1 MSESPRLSV
10 DPSTPPPDN
19 RVGVRALSRAA
30 AVDLMAMAGLLGVGA
45 WSFGSVYDSTLGYRA
60 AFGGLLVGLTIALIG
75 AWRRLGLLAM
85 AGVTALAYFGFG
97 TALALPSLGVA
108 RVIPTLTSLRRLLL
122 LVVQGW
128 RDLLTVSVP
137 ADDFIGPA
145 VVPFLSALVL
155 ATSAGSIALRARRY
169 LWALV
174 PSALLL
180 AVGILWGSKSA
191 SSAPAQGVLF
201 GAIALG
207 WGSWR
212 GSAARRA
219 MTSEYLE
226 RDAGFSGTTLRRA
239 AAAVATIAVAAGIAS
254 VMGPS
259 WGATSNRHVLRD
271 NVIAPFDPRAY
282 ASPLTQYRYL
292 ETSLK
297 KQVLLSVTGL
307 ANGSRLR
314 LATLDTFDGDVYAVE
329 ASSAGYLHIGSRV
342 DVGPRQGG
350 PVTTIRITVGK
361 YAGIWLPGGGDV
373 RAVRFIGA
381 GAKQRATGLYYNSA
395 TGTLLT
401 TAGVGDGAVYEVSVV
416 LPSRP
421 SDAELT
427 NATIRPVDLAAPRAV
442 PDAVAQTAADLAG
455 EVSTPYGQLSAIA
468 DRLRTEGFYA
478 NGDDAASRSG
488 HTAERI
494 AAMLA
499 QPALVGDD
507 EQYAVLMALMARQLG
522 YPARVVMGFYP
533 GATSIRAADGS
544 VGLTGAD
551 AHVWVEV
558 AFQPDAWVT
567 FDPTPDHDRK
577 PQKEIKKQRLSPM
590 PQVLNPPDPPRSDA
604 DRPLDYEGVAKPP
617 QDDAGTPL
625 WARIGKYVVLGAG
638 ICAALASPVIG
649 LFLLKYRRRRA
660 RLSAPTL
667 AERIG
672 GSWEEL
678 RDATVDLG
686 APPFRSATRSEHAV
700 ALREHFPATDVGPLA
715 AAVDGLVFSPAEPTA
730 DDVRRM
736 WSEVDSL
743 VQGIR
748 RSMPLRRRLRAAAST
763 SSFRAKRQ
771 SKGLS

>member
-1 MSESPRLSV
+1 MIESPPLSV
-10 DPSTPPPDN
+10 DPSIPPPDN
-19 RVGVRALSRAA
+19 RGGVRALSRAA
-30 AVDLMAMAGLLGVGA
+30 ALDLMAMAGLLGVGA

-60 AFGGLLVGLTIALIG
+60 AFGGLLAGLTIALIG
-75 AWRRLGLLAM
+75 AWRRLGLLAT

-108 RVIPTLTSLRRLLL
+108 GVIPTLSSLRRLLL

-137 ADDFIGPA
+137 ADDFVGPA

-191 SSAPAQGVLF
+191 SGAPAQGVLF
-201 GAIALG
+201 GATALG

-219 MTSEYLE
+219 ITSEYLE
-226 RDAGFSGTTLRRA
+226 GDAGFSGTAVRRA
-239 AAAVATIAVAAGIAS
+239 AAAVATIAVAAGLAS
-254 VMGPS
+254 VVAPA

-292 ETSLK
+292 ETDLK
-297 KQVLLSVTGL
+297 KQVLLTVTGL
-307 ANGSRLR
+307 PAEARLR

-329 ASSAGYLHIGSRV
+329 AASAGYLHIGSRV
-342 DVGPRQGG
+342 DVGSRQGK
-350 PVTTIRITVGK
+350 PTTIGVRVGK

-373 RAVRFIGA
+373 RAVRFTGDD
-381 GAKQRATGLYYNSA
+381 AKQCADGLYYNSA
-395 TGTLLT
+395 TGTVAT
-401 TAGVGDGAVYEVSVV
+401 TAGVGEGTAYEISVV
-416 LPSRP
+416 LPTRP
-421 SDAELT
+421 PDAQLSS
-427 NATIRPVDLAAPRAV
+427 ATIRPVELAVPRAV

-455 EVSTPYGQLSAIA
+455 EASTPYGQLSAIA

-478 NGDDAASRSG
+478 NGEDAASRSG

-494 AAMLA
+494 GVMLA

-533 GATSIRAADGS
+533 GATSSRAADGS
-544 VGLTGAD
+544 VALTGAD

-558 AFQPDAWVT
+558 AFQPDAWVA

-617 QDDAGTPL
+617 QDDEGTPL

-638 ICAALASPVIG
+638 ICLALGSPLLV
-649 LFLLKYRRRRA
+649 LLLLKHRRRRR
-660 RLSAPTL
+660 RLTAPTL
-667 AERIG
+667 AERVS

-686 APPFRSATRSEHAV
+686 APPLRSATRSEHAV
-700 ALREHFPATDVGPLA
+700 ALRKHFPDTDAAPIAT
-715 AAVDGLVFSPAEPTA
+715 AVDALVFSAAEPTP

-736 WSEVDSL
+736 WSEVDVL
-743 VQGIR
+743 LRGIR
-748 RSMPLRRRLRAAAST
+748 RSVPTRRRLRAVT
-763 SSFRAKRQ
+763 SISSLRAKRQ